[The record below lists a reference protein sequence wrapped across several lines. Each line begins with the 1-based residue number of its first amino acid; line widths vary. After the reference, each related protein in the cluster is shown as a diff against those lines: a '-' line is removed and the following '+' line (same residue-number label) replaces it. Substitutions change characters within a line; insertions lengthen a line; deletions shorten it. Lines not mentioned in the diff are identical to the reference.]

1 MAATP
6 EDNLAGFRNTLQSNN
21 NCYTAIKVQYTGSW
35 ADDINNISK
44 LVGIPTTTLLQ
55 LNPWLVDN
63 KFIANNHD
71 YVIIQISQGSSSVS
85 GNNQNTIADGYYAT
99 NSWVFPLGVGSWY
112 CSQGYKSTH
121 TALDLTTGTAGQIQ
135 DAPIYA
141 SKAGTVVYIRNEK
154 DGSHGGGWGN
164 AILIRHDETADD
176 SGNCYYTM
184 YAHMASL
191 PTQQIGNK
199 VSQGDKLGNVG
210 NTGTSTGYHLHFQIF
225 WTSATRTDYG
235 NFHGYSDFG
244 VNPNNISDFP
254 GIPWTE
260 GKYTTVNYTKSTLV
274 TDDMLDIINR
284 AITGDATKNEINGVI
299 DDLTNAIIKNKG
311 VESDSNLAKIIKDF
325 VNSQINSII
334 DNGLQSVND
343 LLNGGNFEQVWNNFA
358 QTVMDNAISYVSNK
372 INSVIQQ
379 AIDGVISSTDQA
391 VIKAKG
397 NLKDWI
403 FQTTHL
409 DPNSDTAQALGTY
422 LDGYVDAII
431 ANGWSALRT
440 AISTGDIKSATQIF
454 ITQTRNLS
462 IDYLANITMHGLA
475 TAITSYIPTVIDNAD
490 VASVAVSLAI
500 GVSNTLI
507 QSVGQVIKGDISIEQ
522 AAKNVIASL
531 VTTGVS
537 VGIKYAAP
545 VISNWVMTGLTT
557 LLEAAGISL
566 GGATGG
572 VSILV
577 TTVISGVLNW
587 VGNKLLGWLFG

>member
-44 LVGIPTTTLLQ
+44 LIGIPTTTLLQ
-55 LNPWLVDN
+55 LNPWLIDN

-112 CSQGYKSTH
+112 CSTGYKDSH
-121 TALDLTTGTAGQIQ
+121 KALDLTTGTPGQIQ
-135 DAPIYA
+135 GAPIYA
-141 SKAGTVVYIRNEK
+141 SKAGTVVQSYK
-154 DGSHGGGWGN
+154 SDSWGN
-164 AILIRHDETADD
+164 TILIRHDDTKD
-176 SGNCYYTM
+176 SDGNCYYTR
-184 YAHMASL
+184 YAHMEAL
-191 PTQQIGNK
+191 ATQAVDSK
-199 VSQGDKLGNVG
+199 VSQGDKIGTVG
-210 NTGTSTGYHLHFQIF
+210 NTGRSTGYHLHFQIYF
-225 WTSATRTDYG
+225 TSATRTDYT
-235 NFHGYSDFG
+235 NFNATADFS

-299 DDLTNAIIKNKG
+299 DDLTDAIIKDKG
-311 VESDSNLAKIIKDF
+311 IESDSNLAKIIKDF

-372 INSVIQQ
+372 INNVIQQ

-391 VIKAKG
+391 IVKAKG

-409 DPNSDTAQALGTY
+409 DPDSNTAQALGTY

-431 ANGWSALRT
+431 TNGWSALRT
-440 AISTGDIKSATQIF
+440 AISTGDIKSATQVF

-500 GVSNTLI
+500 GISNTLI

-545 VISNWVMTGLTT
+545 VISSWVMTGLTT

>member
-6 EDNLAGFRNTLQSNN
+6 EDNLTGFRNTLQSNN

-55 LNPWLVDN
+55 LNPWLADN

-112 CSQGYKSTH
+112 CSTGYKDSH
-121 TALDLTTGTAGQIQ
+121 KALDLTTGTPGQIQ
-135 DAPIYA
+135 GAPIYA
-141 SKAGTVVYIRNEK
+141 SKAGTVVQSYK
-154 DGSHGGGWGN
+154 SDSWGN
-164 AILIRHDETADD
+164 TILIRHDDTKD
-176 SGNCYYTM
+176 SDGNCYYTR
-184 YAHMASL
+184 YAHMEAL
-191 PTQQIGNK
+191 ATQAVDSK
-199 VSQGDKLGNVG
+199 VSQGDKIGTVG
-210 NTGTSTGYHLHFQIF
+210 NTGRSTGYHLHFQIYF
-225 WTSATRTDYG
+225 TNATRTDYT
-235 NFHGYSDFG
+235 NFNATADFS

-299 DDLTNAIIKNKG
+299 DDLTNAIIKDKG
-311 VESDSNLAKIIKDF
+311 VKSDSNLAKIIKDF

-391 VIKAKG
+391 VVKAKG

-409 DPNSDTAQALGTY
+409 NPNSDTAQALGTY

-462 IDYLANITMHGLA
+462 IDYLTNITMHGLA

-507 QSVGQVIKGDISIEQ
+507 QSIGQVIKGDVSIEQ

-537 VGIKYAAP
+537 VGIKYATP
-545 VISNWVMTGLTT
+545 VISSWVMTGLTT

-566 GGATGG
+566 GVATGG

-577 TTVISGVLNW
+577 TTVIGGVLNW

>member
-6 EDNLAGFRNTLQSNN
+6 EDNLTGLRNTLQSNN

-112 CSQGYKSTH
+112 CSTGYKDSH
-121 TALDLTTGTAGQIQ
+121 KALDLTTGTPGQIQ
-135 DAPIYA
+135 GAPIYA
-141 SKAGTVVYIRNEK
+141 SKAGTVVQNYK
-154 DGSHGGGWGN
+154 SDSWGN
-164 AILIRHDETADD
+164 TILIRHDDTKD
-176 SGNCYYTM
+176 SDGNCYYTR
-184 YAHMASL
+184 YAHMEAL
-191 PTQQIGNK
+191 ATQAVDSK
-199 VSQGDKLGNVG
+199 VSQGDKIGTVG
-210 NTGTSTGYHLHFQIF
+210 NTGRSTGYHLHFQIYF
-225 WTSATRTDYG
+225 TSATRTDYT
-235 NFHGYSDFG
+235 NFNATADFS

-299 DDLTNAIIKNKG
+299 DDLTNAIIRDKG

-379 AIDGVISSTDQA
+379 AIDGVISSADQA
-391 VIKAKG
+391 IVKAKG

-440 AISTGDIKSATQIF
+440 AISTGDIKSATQVF

-522 AAKNVIASL
+522 AAKNIIASL

-545 VISNWVMTGLTT
+545 VISSWVMTGLTT

>member
-44 LVGIPTTTLLQ
+44 LVGVPTTTLLQ
-55 LNPWLVDN
+55 LNPWLIDN

-112 CSQGYKSTH
+112 CSTGYKDSH
-121 TALDLTTGTAGQIQ
+121 RALDLTTGTPGQIQ
-135 DAPIYA
+135 GAPIYA
-141 SKAGTVVYIRNEK
+141 SKAGTVVQSYK
-154 DGSHGGGWGN
+154 SDSWGN
-164 AILIRHDETADD
+164 TILIRHDETTD
-176 SGNCYYTM
+176 SDGNCYYTR
-184 YAHMASL
+184 YAHMEAL
-191 PTQQIGNK
+191 ATQAVNSK
-199 VSQGDKLGNVG
+199 VSQGDKIGTVG
-210 NTGTSTGYHLHFQIF
+210 NTGRSTGYHLHFQIYF
-225 WTSATRTDYG
+225 TSATRTDYT
-235 NFHGYSDFG
+235 NFNATADFS

-284 AITGDATKNEINGVI
+284 AITGDATKNEINRVI
-299 DDLTNAIIKNKG
+299 DDLTNAIIKDKG

-372 INSVIQQ
+372 INSIIQQ

-391 VIKAKG
+391 VIKAKD

-431 ANGWSALRT
+431 TNGWSALRT
-440 AISTGDIKSATQIF
+440 AISTGDIKSATQVF

-490 VASVAVSLAI
+490 IASVAVSLAI
-500 GVSNTLI
+500 GISNTLI

-545 VISNWVMTGLTT
+545 VISSWVMTGLTT
-557 LLEAAGISL
+557 LLEAAGITL
-566 GGATGG
+566 GEATGG

>member
-44 LVGIPTTTLLQ
+44 LIGIPTTTLLQ
-55 LNPWLVDN
+55 LNPWLIDN

-112 CSQGYKSTH
+112 CSTGYKDSH
-121 TALDLTTGTAGQIQ
+121 KALDLTTGTPGQIQ
-135 DAPIYA
+135 GAPIYA
-141 SKAGTVVYIRNEK
+141 SKAGTVVQSYK
-154 DGSHGGGWGN
+154 SDSWGN
-164 AILIRHDETADD
+164 TILIRHDDTKD
-176 SGNCYYTM
+176 SDGNCYYTR
-184 YAHMASL
+184 YAHMEAL
-191 PTQQIGNK
+191 ATQAVDSK
-199 VSQGDKLGNVG
+199 VSQGDKIGTVG
-210 NTGTSTGYHLHFQIF
+210 NTGRSTGYHLHFQIYF
-225 WTSATRTDYG
+225 TSATRTDYT
-235 NFHGYSDFG
+235 NFNATADFS

-299 DDLTNAIIKNKG
+299 DDLTNAIIKDKG
-311 VESDSNLAKIIKDF
+311 IESDSNLAKIIKDF

-372 INSVIQQ
+372 INNVIQQ

-391 VIKAKG
+391 IVKAKG

-409 DPNSDTAQALGTY
+409 DPDSNTAQALGTY

-431 ANGWSALRT
+431 TNGWSALRT
-440 AISTGDIKSATQIF
+440 AISTGDIKSATQVF

-500 GVSNTLI
+500 GISNTLI

-545 VISNWVMTGLTT
+545 VISSWVMTGLTT

>member
-6 EDNLAGFRNTLQSNN
+6 EDNLAGLRNILQSNN

-44 LVGIPTTTLLQ
+44 LVGIPITTLLQ

-99 NSWVFPLGVGSWY
+99 NSWVFPLGVGTWY
-112 CSQGYKSTH
+112 CSTGYKDSH
-121 TALDLTTGTAGQIQ
+121 KALDLTTGTPGQIQ
-135 DAPIYA
+135 GAPIYA
-141 SKAGTVVYIRNEK
+141 SKAGTVVQSYK
-154 DGSHGGGWGN
+154 SDSWGN
-164 AILIRHDETADD
+164 TILIRHDDTKD
-176 SGNCYYTM
+176 SDGNCYYTR
-184 YAHMASL
+184 YAHMEAL
-191 PTQQIGNK
+191 ATQAVGSK
-199 VSQGDKLGNVG
+199 VSQGDKIGTVG
-210 NTGTSTGYHLHFQIF
+210 NTGRSTGYHLHFQIYF
-225 WTSATRTDYG
+225 TSATRTDYT
-235 NFHGYSDFG
+235 NFNATADFS

-260 GKYTTVNYTKSTLV
+260 GKYITVNYTKSTLV

-299 DDLTNAIIKNKG
+299 DDLTNAIIKDKG

-343 LLNGGNFEQVWNNFA
+343 LLNGGNFEQVWNTFA
-358 QTVMDNAISYVSNK
+358 QTVVDNAINYVSNK

-379 AIDGVISSTDQA
+379 AIDGVISSTDQT

-409 DPNSDTAQALGTY
+409 NPDSDIARALGTY

-490 VASVAVSLAI
+490 VANVAVSLAI

-522 AAKNVIASL
+522 AAKNVIVSL

-545 VISNWVMTGLTT
+545 VITSWVMTGLTT

-587 VGNKLLGWLFG
+587 VGNKVLGRLFG

>member
-6 EDNLAGFRNTLQSNN
+6 EDNLTGFRNTLQSNN

-71 YVIIQISQGSSSVS
+71 YVIIQIRQGSSSVN

-112 CSQGYKSTH
+112 CSTGYKDSH
-121 TALDLTTGTAGQIQ
+121 KALDLTTGTPGQIQ
-135 DAPIYA
+135 GAPIYA
-141 SKAGTVVYIRNEK
+141 SKAGTVVQSYK
-154 DGSHGGGWGN
+154 SDSWGN
-164 AILIRHDETADD
+164 TILIRHDDTKD
-176 SGNCYYTM
+176 SDGNCYYTR
-184 YAHMASL
+184 YAHMEAL
-191 PTQQIGNK
+191 ATQAVNSK
-199 VSQGDKLGNVG
+199 VSQGDKIGTVG
-210 NTGTSTGYHLHFQIF
+210 NTGRSTGYHLHFQIYF
-225 WTSATRTDYG
+225 TSATRTDYT
-235 NFHGYSDFG
+235 NFNATADFS

-299 DDLTNAIIKNKG
+299 DDLTNAIIKDKD

-391 VIKAKG
+391 VVKAKG

-545 VISNWVMTGLTT
+545 VISSWVMTGLTT

>member
-44 LVGIPTTTLLQ
+44 LIGIPTTTLLQ

-112 CSQGYKSTH
+112 CSTGYKDSH
-121 TALDLTTGTAGQIQ
+121 KALDLTTGTPGQIQ
-135 DAPIYA
+135 GAPIYA
-141 SKAGTVVYIRNEK
+141 SKAGTVVQSYK
-154 DGSHGGGWGN
+154 SDSWGN
-164 AILIRHDETADD
+164 TILIRHDDTKD
-176 SGNCYYTM
+176 SDGNCYYTR
-184 YAHMASL
+184 YAHMEAL
-191 PTQQIGNK
+191 ATQAVNSK
-199 VSQGDKLGNVG
+199 VSQGDKIGTVG
-210 NTGTSTGYHLHFQIF
+210 NTGRSTGYHLHFQIYF
-225 WTSATRTDYG
+225 TSATRTDYT
-235 NFHGYSDFG
+235 NFNATADFS

-274 TDDMLDIINR
+274 TDEMLDIINR

-299 DDLTNAIIKNKG
+299 DDLTNAIIKDKG
-311 VESDSNLAKIIKDF
+311 VESNSNLAKIIKDF

-431 ANGWSALRT
+431 TNGWSALRT
-440 AISTGDIKSATQIF
+440 AISTGDIKSATQVF
-454 ITQTRNLS
+454 ITQTKNLS

-545 VISNWVMTGLTT
+545 VISSWVMTGLTT
-557 LLEAAGISL
+557 LLEAAGITL

>member
-44 LVGIPTTTLLQ
+44 LIGIPTTTLLQ
-55 LNPWLVDN
+55 LNPWLIDN

-112 CSQGYKSTH
+112 CSTGYKDSH
-121 TALDLTTGTAGQIQ
+121 KALDLTTGTPGQIQ
-135 DAPIYA
+135 GAPIYA
-141 SKAGTVVYIRNEK
+141 SKAGTVVQSYK
-154 DGSHGGGWGN
+154 SDSWGN
-164 AILIRHDETADD
+164 TILIRHDDTKD
-176 SGNCYYTM
+176 SDGNCYYTR
-184 YAHMASL
+184 YAHMEAL
-191 PTQQIGNK
+191 ATQAVDSK
-199 VSQGDKLGNVG
+199 VSQGDKIGTVG
-210 NTGTSTGYHLHFQIF
+210 NTGRSTGYHLHFQIYF
-225 WTSATRTDYG
+225 TSATRTDYT
-235 NFHGYSDFG
+235 NFNATADFS

-299 DDLTNAIIKNKG
+299 DDLTNAIIKDKG
-311 VESDSNLAKIIKDF
+311 IESDSNLAKIIKDF

-372 INSVIQQ
+372 INNVIQQ

-391 VIKAKG
+391 IVKAKG

-409 DPNSDTAQALGTY
+409 DPDSNTAQALGTY

-431 ANGWSALRT
+431 TNGWSALRT
-440 AISTGDIKSATQIF
+440 AISTGDIKSATQVF

-545 VISNWVMTGLTT
+545 VISSWVMTGLTT